1 MVGKTRKNDDRRKL
15 GRKPG
20 PAVWKQIE
28 EVLAE
33 ELVAGR
39 YPPGSKLPTEPEL
52 MARFFVGRH
61 TIRQTMARLEAR
73 GLVRIEQGRGT
84 FVHDEIVH
92 YRISERT
99 RFSQNLLDQKRDPT
113 YRVVSACEIVPPDT
127 VRDAL
132 KLASGEM
139 VTQIDVDSFANDVI
153 IAVSDVYFPT
163 ARFPNVASIYTEL
176 NSTTKTYQR
185 YGIQDYIR
193 LSTRISSRP
202 PTEDEA
208 RRLFQPVS
216 RPLLITRKTDVDPDG
231 LPISYSE
238 TCWCADRVELTVGQ
252 SDSRAPVPG
261 DPKRE

>member
-1 MVGKTRKNDDRRKL
+1 MVGRSRKIADRRKL

-20 PAVWKQIE
+20 PVVWKQIE
-28 EVLAE
+28 EVLAA
-33 ELVAGR
+33 ELIAGR

-52 MARFFVGRH
+52 MARFSVGRH
-61 TIRQTMARLEAR
+61 TLRQTMAGLEAK

-113 YRVVSACEIVPPDT
+113 YRVVRAREIVPPDA

-132 KLASGEM
+132 RLPRRER
-139 VTQIDVDSFANDVI
+139 VTQIDVDSFANDII
-153 IAVSDVYFPT
+153 IAVSDVYFPA
-163 ARFPNVASIYTEL
+163 ARFPNLASVYTEL
-176 NSTTKTYQR
+176 NSTTKTYQK

-202 PTEDEA
+202 PTEEEA

-216 RPLLITRKTDVDPDG
+216 RPVLITRKTDVDLG
-231 LPISYSE
+231 GSPISYSE
-238 TCWCADRVELTVGQ
+238 TRWCADRVELTVEDHHSQ
-252 SDSRAPVPG
+252 APSPLG
-261 DPKRE
+261 FKS

>member
-1 MVGKTRKNDDRRKL
+1 MVGRPRKNDDRRKL

-20 PAVWKQIE
+20 PVVWKQIE
-28 EVLAE
+28 EVLAD
-33 ELVAGR
+33 ELMAGR

-52 MARFFVGRH
+52 MARFSVGRH
-61 TIRQTMARLEAR
+61 TLRQTMAGLEAK

-99 RFSQNLLDQKRDPT
+99 RFSQNLLDQQRDPAN
-113 YRVVSACEIVPPDT
+113 RVVSTREILPPDA

-132 KLASGEM
+132 KLSAGEM

-153 IAVSDVYFPT
+153 IAAADVYFPA
-163 ARFPNVASIYTEL
+163 ARFPNVASVYAEL
-176 NSTTKTYQR
+176 GSTTKTYEK
-185 YGIQDYIR
+185 YGIGDYVR

-208 RRLFQPVS
+208 RRLLQPVS
-216 RPLLITRKTDVDPDG
+216 RSLLITRKTDVDLSG
-231 LPISYSE
+231 SPISYSE
-238 TCWCADRVELTVGQ
+238 TRWCADRVELTVENYHN
-252 SDSRAPVPG
+252 RAPF
-261 DPKRE
+261 R

>member
-1 MVGKTRKNDDRRKL
+1 MPNRARTKDRRKL

-20 PAVWKQIE
+20 PVVWKQIE
-28 EVLAE
+28 EILAE

-39 YPPGSKLPTEPEL
+39 YPPGAKLPTEPEL
-52 MARFFVGRH
+52 MARFSVGRH
-61 TIRQTMARLEAR
+61 TLRQTMAGLEAK

-113 YRVVSACEIVPPDT
+113 YRVVSAHDILPPEAAK
-127 VRDAL
+127 DAL
-132 KLASGEM
+132 KLVGREK
-139 VTQIDVDSFANDVI
+139 VTQIDVESFANDVV
-153 IAVSDVYFPT
+153 IAVSDVYFPA
-163 ARFPNVASIYTEL
+163 ARFPNVASVYNEL
-176 NSTTKTYQR
+176 KSTTRTYQM

-202 PTEDEA
+202 PTEEEA

-216 RPLLITRKTDVDPDG
+216 RPVLITRKTDIDLDG
-231 LPISYSE
+231 SPISYSE
-238 TCWCADRVELTVGQ
+238 TRWCADRVELTVEN
-252 SDSRAPVPG
+252 
-261 DPKRE
+261 DPDRPLSLGSFKP